1 MITDW
6 KITPVNWARSLGDQ
20 AGVSKETIRDFASR
34 QLFPYNHNVG
44 MLVVA
49 KDNFGGKGK
58 IEGMTWDFET
68 DPILVHSTDVQRM
81 NNPQYPRYRVWK
93 GEISDNLP
101 CTLPVDRRNIQKC
114 IESLSDEELTQMYE
128 DIKTADFLEYVGVEQ
143 NFVESAIVYPPTNT
157 LYTFLL
163 VTGKQYF
170 YFPAIN
176 ANIEQIRKT

>member
-6 KITPVNWARSLGDQ
+6 KITPVNWARGLADQ

-49 KDNFGGKGK
+49 KDVINFSGT

-68 DPILVHSTDVQRM
+68 DPYHVWEGDHHRM
-81 NNPQYPRYRVWK
+81 NDPKYPKYRVWK
-93 GEISDNLP
+93 KEISNDLP

-128 DIKTADFLEYVGVEQ
+128 DIKTADFLHHVGVEH
-143 NFVESAIVYPPTNT
+143 NSVEGAIVYPSNT

-163 VTGKQYF
+163 VTGKRYF
-170 YFPAIN
+170 DFPAIN
-176 ANIEQIRKT
+176 ANIEQIMKT

>member
-6 KITPVNWARSLGDQ
+6 KITPVNWARQKEDT
-20 AGVSKETIRDFASR
+20 AGVSKKTIRAFASR
-34 QLFPYNHNVG
+34 KLFPDNHNVG

-49 KDNFGGKGK
+49 KDGRKPI
-58 IEGMTWDFET
+58 IEGMTWDFEK
-68 DPILVHSTDVQRM
+68 DPKLVHLTDVQRM
-81 NNPQYPRYRVWK
+81 NNPQYPKYRVWK
-93 GEISDNLP
+93 KELSDGLP

-128 DIKTADFLEYVGVEQ
+128 DIKTADFLEYVGVEHL
-143 NFVESAIVYPPTNT
+143 FVEGAIVYPTNG

-170 YFPAIN
+170 DFPAIN
-176 ANIEQIRKT
+176 ANIEQIMKT